1 MGVHPVDE
9 PARDPEDVCHR
20 RRVHSGAQSLFEDK
34 ELLKAQPVMELGR
47 SSFDSTK
54 PRPSANPFYS
64 DMSLDMAQAF
74 TGTLKGDTPPQQ
86 AIADLNSKL
95 ERIAD
100 VAAQTF
106 DLG

>member
-1 MGVHPVDE
+1 
-9 PARDPEDVCHR
+9 
-20 RRVHSGAQSLFEDK
+20 
-34 ELLKAQPVMELGR
+34 MELGR
-47 SSFDSTK
+47 SSFESTK

-86 AIADLNSKL
+86 AIGTLSDKL
-95 ERIAD
+95 ERIAS

-106 DLG
+106 NVGG